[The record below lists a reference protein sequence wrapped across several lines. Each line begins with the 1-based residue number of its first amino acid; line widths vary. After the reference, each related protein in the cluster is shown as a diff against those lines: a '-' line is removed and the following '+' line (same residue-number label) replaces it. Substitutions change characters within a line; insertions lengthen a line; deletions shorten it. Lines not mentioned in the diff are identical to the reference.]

1 MEGWLERGGSVVGV
15 FITAPLPLV
24 DCRRVYGYP
33 PLVRLAP
40 PGRLVDRLLPL
51 LVGRLSRP
59 VVLNP
64 TIYIYRLLSEI
75 RLVVLKSNTSMVNS
89 SK

>member
-1 MEGWLERGGSVVGV
+1 MAGTRRKCCRSVYYGSP
-15 FITAPLPLV
+15 PL

-64 TIYIYRLLSEI
+64 TIYIGFFQRSG
-75 RLVVLKSNTSMVNS
+75 
-89 SK
+89 